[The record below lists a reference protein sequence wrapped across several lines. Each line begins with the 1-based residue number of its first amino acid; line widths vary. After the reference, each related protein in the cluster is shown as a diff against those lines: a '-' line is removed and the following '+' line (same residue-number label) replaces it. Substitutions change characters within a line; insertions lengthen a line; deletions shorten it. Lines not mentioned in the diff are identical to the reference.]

1 MNPDHTTRQVTY
13 VDHDKLLSR
22 LSESPPLQRA
32 YRLAAPRF
40 AIIRDIINLR
50 HAHGLTQGDLAKR
63 TGTHQS
69 RISKVE
75 SGEHD
80 IRLAT
85 LVQIADALDADVEI
99 CLVPRST
106 STLFSRLFVQRLSPG
121 NETLDI
127 ATSAER
133 VASHVTIRS

>member
-1 MNPDHTTRQVTY
+1 MKPDNTTPQATY

-22 LSESPPLQRA
+22 LSERPPLHRA
-32 YRLAAPRF
+32 YSLAAPRF

-50 HAHGLTQGDLAKR
+50 HAHGLTQGDLARR

-106 STLFSRLFVQRLSPG
+106 SKLFSKLFVQRLSTG
-121 NETLDI
+121 SETLDI
-127 ATSAER
+127 ATSPDRA
-133 VASHVTIRS
+133 AGHVTIRS